1 MQTAHLSLLAAARPG
16 LAPHVTVMLGNELD
30 LALGLQRLL
39 AGCPQSARVLRV
51 GNPLRSPLTIERI
64 LIQAGKEEV
73 GLLTDDAADEA
84 IQRLCQRRSGET
96 QVVLVIEQAETLGL
110 GAVRTLSRLIAPN
123 GRVAGGDFAP
133 LHLVLI
139 GDPSFK
145 HMLADPLAATLRGA
159 AEAATPLPRAVS
171 QAAAPA
177 AAPATARAAP
187 AQAASEGAPAPRP
200 THSIPIL
207 AHPALA
213 RARIADP
220 EPIIAS
226 NRQMHPVLQAA
237 LVLSILS
244 ALGAG
249 AVAGLPYALQWLGMA

>member
-16 LAPHVTVMLGNELD
+16 LAPHVTILLGNELD
-30 LALGLQRLL
+30 VALGLQRLL
-39 AGCPQSARVLRV
+39 AGCPQSARVVRV

-96 QVVLVIEQAETLGL
+96 QVILVIEQAETLGL
-110 GAVRTLSRLIAPN
+110 GALRTLSRLIAPN

-133 LHLVLI
+133 LHLVLT
-139 GDPSFK
+139 GAPSFK
-145 HMLADPLAATLRGA
+145 HMLADPLAATLRVA
-159 AEAATPLPRAVS
+159 AEAAPLPRAMPQV
-171 QAAAPA
+171 AAPA
-177 AAPATARAAP
+177 AAPAPVQAAP
-187 AQAASEGAPAPRP
+187 EGAPAPRP

-213 RARIADP
+213 KARIADP
-220 EPIIAS
+220 EPTS
-226 NRQMHPVLQAA
+226 EPGRQMHPALQAA